1 MLLLGIITPA
11 VDERFS
17 CRCSFFCIESAQR
30 KNPIELTTVFFIVL
44 IKTQMPWWGAK
55 ASVKAADASASSLVD
70 FHKQATTMKSIYY
83 EKHIHRTLP
92 ADVLFGRISL
102 FFVVVHYM

>member
-1 MLLLGIITPA
+1 MKG
-11 VDERFS
+11 
-17 CRCSFFCIESAQR
+17 SAAGVLFLYR
-30 KNPIELTTVFFIVL
+30 ICPEENPIELTTVFFIVL

-83 EKHIHRTLP
+83 EKHIHRTLL
-92 ADVLFGRISL
+92 ADVLFGRTSL
-102 FFVVVHYM
+102 FFVFVHYM